1 MTLRRNDEIQAGIV
15 AYLKSKIV
23 ITSLLYN
30 DDPAEIKEDQW
41 KGTTSNYPNIRVRMI
56 SNVPADAVC
65 SSSRFSVGIQV
76 FSELDSSREADE
88 IAGIIMGVLHVKG
101 FTSSGIAFTSTVT
114 NVIPAISQDVRTWR
128 SEVLVSGIA
137 S

>member
-1 MTLRRNDEIQAGIV
+1 MLRRNDEIQAGIV
-15 AYLKSKIV
+15 AYLKSKTA
-23 ITSLLYN
+23 ITSLLYS
-30 DDPAEIKEDQW
+30 DDPNEIKEDQW
-41 KGTTSNYPNIRVRMI
+41 QGTTSNYPNVRVRMI
-56 SNVPADAVC
+56 SNIPADAVC
-65 SSSRFSVGIQV
+65 SASRYNVGIQV
-76 FSELDSSREADE
+76 FSELDSSREADQ